1 VAVYE
6 VLDGDEANP
15 RIKLFENFGAAV
27 QALLAGDVDLV
38 LMDAAS
44 SRGYIGANP
53 NQLKTVGAPLGTEE
67 FGFIF
72 TPGSDLVEPFN
83 AAIAQMKADGYVE
96 YLNNRWFF
104 LSDANA
110 EDVYDQLP
118 DLEGQTV
125 VAVTGN
131 DYTPLNFVDP
141 LTGEA
146 VGWEYDAVDEICRRL
161 NCEVDWQ
168 VTSWDTMIAA
178 VQDGQFDVGMD
189 GITITAERREQ
200 VDFSMPYMVSQQFML
215 VRADEDRFSTP
226 EEFAADE
233 DLLIGS
239 QTGPPNFYVA
249 VYEVLDG
256 DEAHPRIKLF
266 ENFGAAVQA
275 LLAGDVDMVLMDAAS
290 SRGYIG
296 ANPDQLK
303 IVGEPLGTE
312 EFGFI
317 FTPGSDLVE
326 AFNAAIETMQEDGY
340 LEYLNNRWFF
350 LYEPS
355 AQ

>member
-1 VAVYE
+1 
-6 VLDGDEANP
+6 
-15 RIKLFENFGAAV
+15 
-27 QALLAGDVDLV
+27 
-38 LMDAAS
+38 M
-44 SRGYIGANP
+44 
-53 NQLKTVGAPLGTEE
+53 
-67 FGFIF
+67 
-72 TPGSDLVEPFN
+72 
-83 AAIAQMKADGYVE
+83 
-96 YLNNRWFF
+96 
-104 LSDANA
+104 SDANT

-189 GITITAERREQ
+189 GITITDERQEQ
-200 VDFSMPYMVSQQFML
+200 VDFSIPYMVSQQFML
-215 VRADEDRFSTP
+215 VRADEDRFSAP

-239 QTGPPNFYVA
+239 QTGTTNFYVA

-256 DEAHPRIKLF
+256 DEANPRIKLF

-326 AFNAAIETMQEDGY
+326 PFNAAIETMEEDGY